1 MADEDTLQDDT
12 ETEDQPQSRAES
24 LTLPTAPLDRVAPP
38 VGGNPP
44 SVPPVVPQK
53 QPTDTWAEAF
63 PKGQADPW
71 DNAFPDQVKLNGRTL
86 EQSLDDDR
94 RRFSFGQVGS
104 AFVHGW
110 NGVAIVPPEK
120 WTLGP
125 ESEAQLK
132 GLFTYP
138 EIDKVQQSRWQ
149 AFNNAFLYPAV
160 RTLANVATIQENA
173 AIKAVQTPLQLGG
186 ALFGTAGSTIEQS
199 VAQFLGPQAGREA
212 AALATEFLP
221 MHTTGM
227 PHVPEGAPRG
237 FVPPEAEPFVR
248 PGAGE
253 VTGPEGTPVTAPPVT
268 PEVVPTTPIT
278 PDFIAAA
285 RHEGVIGSEAEWDG
299 TSVYSAARSEDQVT
313 TSLDIH
319 GVARQIDPET
329 FEQYDRLRAV
339 HDLALQEF
347 RDEAERAR
355 AEVEGSPNAHG
366 ERLSDIGAE
375 LDNLQNVPNDR
386 YVYRRRQ
393 QLLREQEQLRD
404 ERDQYLENAPDLTE
418 MVLRSPENLQ
428 LRNFI
433 ADNARQMLALEPRV
447 RDVYVEAAQRTGQV
461 EEAEARPSEPAQPEA
476 AGAATQPAPADFL
489 VERRGLEGPVQFTV
503 GETTTTQH
511 GISGDVVLHR
521 ALGIAGGESAG
532 VSPSVWGQ
540 AVAHAKSIG
549 RDDVADAIQRR
560 WETERTSAGISDQL
574 RADGDRLIG
583 RPKEQAGPGLDIA
596 THAADQFKAAGRPE
610 QESSDLG
617 ALADAYYKAKADLFQ
632 GAKGSAE
639 DLYRAEF
646 PSVVGRAQGPRGAS
660 GMLQRGGG
668 RSILTL
674 FAKADP
680 STAIHELGHNW
691 TLDLLRDAKDPAA
704 PIGLVQDASTVRSW
718 LNVPEGSDLT
728 VRQQERMAR
737 AFETYMRTS
746 TAPSARLAAVFD
758 RFRDWMNTVY
768 STLRNRGVA
777 INDDI
782 KGVFDRW
789 FAGEGEQRSVVAE
802 EQEGPPRK
810 PRSVGEI
817 MAEDRVRESVARQT
831 QANELIAYSDWQAQ
845 NRNAGSNA
853 TPAPVAPTEPGARP
867 RTPRSLAQIMA
878 EDKVSPAE
886 AGRRQTDEF
895 QALADWQSQQRAAG
909 QAAAPG
915 REPGSVPPQEAERL
929 AKEMLAPHEPEAA
942 PQAPEQAA
950 EVAPEPV
957 VAKNFGPEAKPKPPA
972 PDRSRPYMRV
982 PKEPQRLLEF
992 MKEGVTNENGVRLF
1006 GRVKDPGGD
1015 LAAAL
1020 GDRSLIR
1027 KLIDNQNGEGLDDF
1041 ARRAADA
1048 GYFNGIEPETDA
1060 GVIDRI
1066 VADAEG
1072 HGQYSM
1078 HDEESV
1084 QAYQTAAAHNREVTR
1099 LASEHDI
1106 DPKGMTR
1113 QGFFK
1118 AIEDKVGREQ
1128 FDAQEAMERAR
1139 AIDAANEMRDDLQDW
1154 EGNED
1159 ERANSIDESEFER
1172 LWGEANAS
1180 QELVG
1185 GEPGGEQPGVPG
1197 RDAGQGQEGAGHG
1210 GGGPGNAGSTEG
1222 QATPESAA
1230 AGTPTGPGTERQQP
1244 AGLTRAVEPSGG
1256 LAADLKRRTEEL
1268 PKIGNI
1274 RLEYIDEGRYD
1285 DVLRE
1290 VAGELSL
1297 SGDPRLR
1304 QGAERIAAVNAIM
1317 NEAARQHLDAIA
1329 KFQETPTPDNMVAL
1343 EQARLR
1349 NAVAFEN
1356 RSIAATDWAYTGHA
1370 QAKLIRESK
1379 RIISEIQAAGGE
1391 DELKLFQRQ
1400 YEQGLDTQMQSVDQ
1414 MGKRARDG
1422 LLSRYD
1428 KIERGLMSTFI
1439 NGLLSNPVTHG
1450 GYLIGTN
1457 IWNMVRGGFIPV
1469 EAAAGVAREALTG
1482 QTMDRV
1488 LFGEMPAH
1496 FTGMAQGA
1504 MKAVVP
1510 AYRAFR
1516 TGEMT
1521 LEGSGAGAVPMD
1533 RQILPT
1539 LLGGKIGA
1547 VLETP
1552 TRVIRA
1558 IHVFNYS
1565 TAYTAEM
1572 YRAAYR
1578 DAARATGDAP
1588 ATYTEFGARMQQFLN
1603 NPSDAAVE
1611 YAHDQA
1617 IRSTLM
1623 KPPARGSMQSYVS
1636 QMISKYPVLRVV
1648 APFPQIGMNL
1658 AEEGLIRTTP
1668 LGVLSS
1674 TVRADIAAGGAR
1686 ADRAL
1691 GSMVAGS
1698 SIALGASVAAV
1709 NGVLTGPGPDMSTA
1723 DGRARMR
1730 VLTDQGWAP
1739 FAFRWGN
1746 TYLPY
1751 RKALGPLGELIGL
1764 AAAGGD
1770 AVHAL
1775 SAGQSEEAFSR
1786 AKVGLR
1792 EAVLDE
1798 TWFRGV
1804 HDLFEAMDDW
1814 KTQGA
1819 RYIQNLAASAV
1830 PFSGLQS
1837 GIRTQM
1843 DPYKR
1848 QAQTIGETIQ
1858 SHVPGLSEN
1867 LHPQIGPNGQ
1877 PVLLHSTMG
1886 PHAVQN
1892 DPVDQRRIDLGMGV
1906 APWPREL
1913 KGVALS
1919 EDQQER
1925 FARLSGTLSHQM
1937 LLPLVTSQGFS
1948 GLPRGLQMMQIS
1960 RIESMA
1966 RQRAGLIVQAE
1977 SGGDLIQKQMQLKL
1991 RTRMEGRGAAPP

>member
-1 MADEDTLQDDT
+1 MADDDVDTEERPDT
-12 ETEDQPQSRAES
+12 ETEQPQSETLA
-24 LTLPTAPLDRVAPP
+24 LPTAPLDRVSPP

-44 SVPPVVPQK
+44 STPAVVPPK
-53 QPTDTWAEAF
+53 QPTDAWAEAF
-63 PKGQADPW
+63 PKGQTDPW
-71 DNAFPDQVKLNGRTL
+71 DNAFPNQVKLNGRTL

-104 AFVHGW
+104 AFVQGW

-120 WTLGP
+120 FTMGA

-138 EIDKVQQSRWQ
+138 EIDKTQQSRWQ

-160 RTLANVATIQENA
+160 RTLANAAAIQENSALKA
-173 AIKAVQTPLQLGG
+173 AQLPLQLGG
-186 ALFGTAGSTIEQS
+186 ALFGAGGAVVSEAVKS
-199 VAQFLGPQAGREA
+199 ELGPLAGQEA
-212 AALATEFLP
+212 GALATEFLP
-221 MHTTGM
+221 MHTTGI
-227 PHVPEGAPRG
+227 PHVPEAPVAPG
-237 FVPPEAEPFVR
+237 FVPPAAEPFVR

-253 VTGPEGTPVTAPPVT
+253 VTGPEGTPVAAPAVPQE
-268 PEVVPTTPIT
+268 PVPTTPIT
-278 PDFIAAA
+278 PDFIHTA
-285 RHEGVIGSEAEWDG
+285 RQEGVIGSDAEWDG
-299 TSVYSAARSEDQVT
+299 TSVYSAARSEDQVAT
-313 TSLDIH
+313 PLDIH
-319 GVARQIDPET
+319 GIARQIDPET
-329 FEQYDRLRAV
+329 FERYDRLTAV

-347 RDEAERAR
+347 RDETERAR
-355 AEVEGSPNAHG
+355 AEVEASPNAHG
-366 ERLSDIGAE
+366 EELSDIGAE

-386 YVYRRRQ
+386 YVNRRRQ
-393 QLLREQEQLRD
+393 QLMRQQEDLRQQRD
-404 ERDQYLENAPDLTE
+404 EYLSNAPDLTE

-433 ADNARQMLALEPRV
+433 ADNAQQMLALQPRV
-447 RDVYVEAAQRTGQV
+447 RDVYAEAARRMPQEEVAPAEQPTQAPV
-461 EEAEARPSEPAQPEA
+461 EPEATAQAAPEEVAQPAQTPQA
-476 AGAATQPAPADFL
+476 AQPP
-489 VERRGLEGPVQFTV
+489 
-503 GETTTTQH
+503 
-511 GISGDVVLHR
+511 I
-521 ALGIAGGESAG
+521 
-532 VSPSVWGQ
+532 
-540 AVAHAKSIG
+540 
-549 RDDVADAIQRR
+549 
-560 WETERTSAGISDQL
+560 
-574 RADGDRLIG
+574 
-583 RPKEQAGPGLDIA
+583 DIA
-596 THAADQFKAAGRPE
+596 THAADQFRAAGRPE
-610 QESSDLG
+610 QESTDLG

-632 GAKGSAE
+632 GAKGSPE

-680 STAIHELGHNW
+680 STAIHELGHGWAN
-691 TLDLLRDAKDPAA
+691 DMLRDAQDPAA
-704 PIGLVQDASTVRSW
+704 PSGLVSDASTVRSW
-718 LNVPEGSDLT
+718 LNVPEGSDLN

-737 AFETYMRTS
+737 GFETYMREG
-746 TAPSARLAAVFD
+746 TAPSAKLAGVFE
-758 RFRDWMNTVY
+758 RFKGWLTTVY
-768 STLRNRGVA
+768 QGLRNKQVP

-782 KGVFDRW
+782 RGIFDRW
-789 FAGEGEQRSVVAE
+789 FAGEGEQRSPVVAA
-802 EQEGPPRK
+802 EQEGPPR
-810 PRSVGEI
+810 V
-817 MAEDRVRESVARQT
+817 
-831 QANELIAYSDWQAQ
+831 
-845 NRNAGSNA
+845 
-853 TPAPVAPTEPGARP
+853 
-867 RTPRSLAQIMA
+867 RTPQEIRA
-878 EDKVSPAE
+878 ENPSWGDVRVNNEVMKDVVAK
-886 AGRRQTDEF
+886 
-895 QALADWQSQQRAAG
+895 ADWQRANPEAWAAIREG
-909 QAAAPG
+909 RKPPVRAAAPT
-915 REPGSVPPQEAERL
+915 
-929 AKEMLAPHEPEAA
+929 PEAQPEA
-942 PQAPEQAA
+942 PPEQAA

-957 VAKNFGPEAKPKPPA
+957 VAKNFGPEAKPEPLK

-1027 KLIDNQNGEGLDDF
+1027 KIIDNQNGEPLDDF

-1048 GYFNGIEPETDA
+1048 GYFNGQEPDTNS

-1084 QAYQTAAAHNREVTR
+1084 QAFQTAAAHNREVTR
-1099 LASEHDI
+1099 LAAEHDI

-1139 AIDAANEMRDDLQDW
+1139 AIDAANELRDDLQDW

-1185 GEPGGEQPGVPG
+1185 RESGGEQPRVSNGN
-1197 RDAGQGQEGAGHG
+1197 AGQGQEGQRHDG
-1210 GGGPGNAGSTEG
+1210 GGAGNAGPAEG
-1222 QATPESAA
+1222 QTAQPAA
-1230 AGTPTGPGTERQQP
+1230 AESGAKPTGTEAERP
-1244 AGLTRAVEPSGG
+1244 AGLTRAVEPASG
-1256 LAADLKRRTEEL
+1256 LAEDLKRRTDEL

-1290 VAGELSL
+1290 VAGQLSL

-1329 KFQETPTPDNMVAL
+1329 KFQEAPTPDNLVAL

-1379 RIISEIQAAGGE
+1379 RIIGEIQAAGGE

-1400 YEQGLDTQMQSVDQ
+1400 YELGLQTQMQTVDQ
-1414 MGKRARDG
+1414 MGKSARDG

-1428 KIERGLMSTFI
+1428 KVERGLMATFI

-1457 IWNMVRGGFIPV
+1457 VWNMVRGAMIPV
-1469 EAAAGVAREALTG
+1469 EAAAGLAREALTG

-1488 LFGEMPAH
+1488 LFGELPAH

-1504 MKAVVP
+1504 MKGVVP

-1516 TGEMT
+1516 TGEML
-1521 LEGSGAGAVPMD
+1521 LEGSGARPMPMEG
-1533 RQILPT
+1533 QILPT
-1539 LLGGKIGA
+1539 LLGGKIGY
-1547 VLETP
+1547 VMETP
-1552 TRVIRA
+1552 SRVIRA

-1578 DAARATGDAP
+1578 DAAQATGEAP

-1603 NPSDAAVE
+1603 NPSDSAVE

-1623 KPPARGSMQSYVS
+1623 KPPARGSTQAYVS
-1636 QMISKYPVLRVV
+1636 QALNKFPLLRIV

-1658 AEEGLIRTTP
+1658 AEEGLVRTTP
-1668 LGVLSS
+1668 LGVLSP

-1691 GSMVAGS
+1691 GSMAAGS
-1698 SIALGASVAAV
+1698 SIALGAAVAAV

-1723 DGRARMR
+1723 DGRAKMR
-1730 VLTDQGWAP
+1730 VLNDQGWTP
-1739 FAFRWGN
+1739 FAFRWGD

-1770 AVHAL
+1770 TVHAL
-1775 SAGQSEEAFSR
+1775 NAGQSEEAYSR

-1804 HDLFEAMDDW
+1804 HDLFEAMDNW
-1814 KTQGA
+1814 KVQGA
-1819 RYIQNLAASAV
+1819 SYLRNLAASAV
-1830 PFSGLQS
+1830 PFSGLLS
-1837 GIRTQM
+1837 GVRTQL

-1848 QAQTIGETIQ
+1848 QATTVGETVE
-1858 SHVPGLSEN
+1858 SHIPGVSES

-1877 PVLLHSTMG
+1877 PIALHSTMG
-1886 PHAVQN
+1886 PHALQS

-1925 FARLSGTLSHQM
+1925 YARLAGTLSHQM

-1948 GLPRGLQMMQIS
+1948 GLPRGLQMMQIG
-1960 RIESMA
+1960 RIEGMA

-1977 SGGDLIQKQMQLKL
+1977 SGGDLIQKQMQVKL
-1991 RTRMEGRGAAPP
+1991 RTRMEGRGTPP